1 MAGTI
6 VAAPVPAQTQR
17 LLILAGLITMLLLS
31 GTGRLVAQE
40 LEPLTFSNTPTGINV
55 LGAGVG
61 FSRGNILLDPSLPIE
76 DLDGDLFYGFLRYL
90 RTFGLLG
97 RAAKFSAMVPFT
109 SGEWD
114 GQFEN
119 QPANREANGFGDIRL
134 TLDWSLYG
142 APAMNRTE
150 MQSYQPQTIVGA
162 SVRVIAPTGDY
173 DSDELINLGAN
184 RWSVRGQIGL
194 SRELE
199 QWTFE
204 GLTGIWFY
212 GKNDNLVGREQ
223 EQENMYVVKVHAIYS
238 FRPGLWLGA
247 GVGYGNGGR
256 TTVDGVPRDNRQEN
270 WRFGATLAYPI
281 NKQHGVSLT
290 FGSGVNRGAGG
301 DFDTIAVAYK
311 YAWGRI

>member
-212 GKNDNLVGREQ
+212 G
-223 EQENMYVVKVHAIYS
+223 VVIGLRADVDRLFAKLDQPAESSWFWFGVVCERHITSCSIIGVKPNSKAI
-238 FRPGLWLGA
+238 G
-247 GVGYGNGGR
+247 
-256 TTVDGVPRDNRQEN
+256 
-270 WRFGATLAYPI
+270 
-281 NKQHGVSLT
+281 
-290 FGSGVNRGAGG
+290 
-301 DFDTIAVAYK
+301 
-311 YAWGRI
+311 